1 MKELRS
7 AVGESPAKPS
17 LANPWVLIATG
28 FGSGYLPKAPGTWG
42 SAVAVLLAI
51 PILSLGGV
59 PALAFGMVLVTALGI
74 HATRVY
80 TDLSGEKDPGPV
92 VVDEVAGQWL
102 TLLVCP
108 LEPLWFLAGF
118 AAFRLF
124 DILKPPPARQ
134 IDRRMKGAVG
144 VMLDDLVA
152 GVYGALL
159 ILVLQWGLTDGPY
172 WFLDT

>member
-1 MKELRS
+1 MTIP
-7 AVGESPAKPS
+7 APPSPRPS

-59 PALAFGMVLVTALGI
+59 PALAVGMVLVTAIGI

-80 TDLSGEKDPGPV
+80 TDLSGEQDPGPV

-108 LEPLWFLAGF
+108 LEPLWLLAGF
-118 AAFRLF
+118 LAFRLF
-124 DILKPPPARQ
+124 DILKPPPVRQ

-159 ILVLQWGLTDGPY
+159 IMVLQWGLTA
-172 WFLDT
+172 LS